1 MGELIKYLTTEA
13 AAIKSAPVTFLVG
26 ALVIAVSAYLVASW
40 YFSGQI
46 ETLRSRLQLRDDEIA
61 RFKNELNAAS
71 PEDAKK
77 RMATLEKK
85 LADLTPRHLSDQQR
99 ISLVSSLRQSTGQI
113 AIMEDGGT
121 LDAQAFADDFH
132 KAFQSA
138 GWKTTRGS
146 SLGMRDPP
154 RSGLGVWV
162 TNTSSLSEREKA
174 VFAALDAAGLT
185 ADVLQ
190 SPQGFAGPVLVV
202 SRRQQQ

>member
-77 RMATLEKK
+77 RMEIGRA
-85 LADLTPRHLSDQQR
+85 H
-99 ISLVSSLRQSTGQI
+99 V
-113 AIMEDGGT
+113 
-121 LDAQAFADDFH
+121 
-132 KAFQSA
+132 
-138 GWKTTRGS
+138 
-146 SLGMRDPP
+146 
-154 RSGLGVWV
+154 
-162 TNTSSLSEREKA
+162 
-174 VFAALDAAGLT
+174 
-185 ADVLQ
+185 
-190 SPQGFAGPVLVV
+190 
-202 SRRQQQ
+202 